1 MNDAFLQ
8 QVPHMICYV
17 TTKETCPRTA
27 VCLLPGPSPVCTACG
42 PACAVYH
49 GVGHTIDRPAAHFLQ
64 AGTFRHAAHPVPRR
78 CARCV
83 PVPASP
89 PTHAHLVCPS
99 STVLYRRAWTPAP
112 TGRRG
117 QPFCRE
123 MWKEWAHRKN
133 YRAERTSTSEV
144 CDPQNHDCLLES
156 CPGLPASSGV

>member
-8 QVPHMICYV
+8 QVPHTICYV

-64 AGTFRHAAHPVPRR
+64 AGTFRRAAHPVPRR

-83 PVPASP
+83 SRRQPALRH
-89 PTHAHLVCPS
+89 THISSARPLPS
-99 STVLYRRAWTPAP
+99 STAGPGPRPQLGGVASPSAGKCGRSGP
-112 TGRRG
+112 T
-117 QPFCRE
+117 
-123 MWKEWAHRKN
+123 
-133 YRAERTSTSEV
+133 ERTTGPSARPPPRFATRKTMT
-144 CDPQNHDCLLES
+144 
-156 CPGLPASSGV
+156 AF